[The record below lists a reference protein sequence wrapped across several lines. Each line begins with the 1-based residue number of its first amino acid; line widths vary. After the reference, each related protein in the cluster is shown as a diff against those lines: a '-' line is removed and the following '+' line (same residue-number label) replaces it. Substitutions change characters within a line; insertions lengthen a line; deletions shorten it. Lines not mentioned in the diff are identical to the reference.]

1 MARKL
6 QFGALVMLI
15 AAGLIVSGCGSSAI
29 STKPLHVTMWGVTES
44 SRDIEPLISAVIA
57 KHPTV
62 RVTYQQHD
70 SATYATELVEALAAG
85 RGPDIFAFPAG
96 ETRRW
101 QEFLQSA
108 PKQFIL
114 PVNEV
119 QNTLLQKKNVV
130 VGKIYP
136 TLTPKQL
143 DSMFVKTVAADS
155 LLDSN
160 LYGLPLAVDTL
171 TLTYNQAL
179 LDSGRV
185 GQPPQDWNTFKD
197 AVIKLTHRD
206 SNGTITQSGT
216 ALGTGSNISNSASIV
231 ALLMSQGGID
241 FSGERAPDFSGGQR
255 GAGSPGEE
263 ALRFYSDF
271 SQKTKETYSWDG
283 RQPMVTEAVASGR
296 VAMAFFTPNTVAK
309 LKQQQPRLPLLMTA
323 VPQLNDSGSPAAIA
337 DYWLYG
343 VAKASP
349 EGSRAWGVLQE
360 MATNEPALSKF
371 AATTKRGPTL
381 RSVATLLQQSD
392 DPEVVALANQSLVAR
407 TWYHGYDLIA
417 TQRAFNTVLD
427 AVSAGTTTISNAI
440 AELSRLVRLTY
451 QKT

>member
-1 MARKL
+1 MARRL
-6 QFGALVMLI
+6 QLGALVALI
-15 AAGLIVSGCGSSAI
+15 AASLVVSGCGSTAI
-29 STKPLHVTMWGVTES
+29 ATKPLNVTMWGVTES
-44 SRDIEPLISAVIA
+44 SRDIESLIAAVIA
-57 KHPTV
+57 NHPTV

-70 SATYATELVEALAAG
+70 PATYATELVEALAAG

-101 QEFLQSA
+101 QEFMRPA

-130 VGKIYP
+130 VGKIYS

-143 DSMFVKTVAADS
+143 DSMFVKTVAADA
-155 LLDSN
+155 LLDTN

-197 AVIKLTHRD
+197 AAIKLTHRD
-206 SNGTITQSGT
+206 SNGTITQSGA
-216 ALGTGSNISNSASIV
+216 ALGTGSNISDSANIV
-231 ALLMSQGGID
+231 ALLMTQGGVD
-241 FSGERAPDFSGGQR
+241 LSGSRAPDFSGGQR
-255 GAGSPGEE
+255 GAGSPSEE

-283 RQPMVTEAVASGR
+283 RQPAVVEAVAAGR
-296 VAMAFFTPNTVAK
+296 VAMAFLTPSTVAR
-309 LKQQQPRLPLLMTA
+309 LRQQQPRLPLLMTA

-349 EGSRAWGVLQE
+349 EGQRAWGVLQE
-360 MATNEPALSKF
+360 MTTNEPALSKF
-371 AATTKRGPTL
+371 ATTTRRGPTL
-381 RSVATLLQQSD
+381 RSVAVSLQQSD

-407 TWYHGYDLIA
+407 TWYHGYDLTA
-417 TQRAFNTVLD
+417 AQRSFNTVLD
-427 AVSAGTTTISNAI
+427 AVSAGTTNISDAVL
-440 AELSRLVRLTY
+440 ELTRLVRLTY